1 MILSVIIS
9 IILGVL
15 FLAAI
20 VAIIVIV
27 VVGKKDLKDDFK
39 ALVKYGIEKMNKTP
53 NPNESAA
60 YKAKFTATVDTVVAA
75 VKADNYNC
83 IANVFADNFSPEQQ
97 IVILGS
103 LSKEIVIDGTTPQ
116 NIKDIHSV
124 YISDLNKPKLTK
136 LLTDVCNCDSK
147 CEKNPDSK
155 EMIKDIVNII
165 YNPPVPPVPPVP
177 PAEETEGFLSVIERF
192 RSKNKM

>member
-1 MILSVIIS
+1 MISSVIIS
-9 IILGVL
+9 LILGGLL
-15 FLAAI
+15 FAAI

-39 ALVKYGIEKMNKTP
+39 ALVNYTLEKLPKTP
-53 NPNESAA
+53 DDPNKSAA
-60 YKAKFTATVDTVVAA
+60 ENAKVRATVDTIVGA

-83 IANVFADNFSPEQQ
+83 IANVFADNFSLEQQ
-97 IVILGS
+97 IVILGMI
-103 LSKEIVIDGTTPQ
+103 SKDIVIDGTTPQ

-124 YISDLNKPKLTK
+124 YSMNLNSPRLTK

-155 EMIKDIVNII
+155 EIIKDIVNSF
-165 YNPPVPPVPPVP
+165 PLRHTT
-177 PAEETEGFLSVIERF
+177 PAEQPEGFLSVIERF
-192 RSKNKM
+192 RSKNKI